1 MLDKVEIRGGKMR
14 DGGVRSMVEKEGRC
28 RNVDVEFVECMLC
41 TVNMYNKKI
50 YIYIYIYGHHP
61 QHLPNSFFEYIYIY
75 ICIDRFMNV
84 ELPIL
89 GTSSPPVNFQDQLA
103 VGMTFFTLSNSIN
116 G

>member
-41 TVNMYNKKI
+41 TVNMYNKN
-50 YIYIYIYGHHP
+50 IYIYIYGHHP

-75 ICIDRFMNV
+75 MYRQVHEC
-84 ELPIL
+84 
-89 GTSSPPVNFQDQLA
+89 GTSNFGHIITAGEFPRSTGGWNDVSLRLVA
-103 VGMTFFTLSNSIN
+103 VSMG
-116 G
+116 